1 MQRAERC
8 CKTRF
13 AVDIMSYQYNYNHFE
28 PCYSNYGYP
37 WMPVAAPG
45 LGSTLHTGADR
56 GNEPSCSTKTSHYT
70 VALKIFSPL
79 NKREY
84 QQHSLRNIDP
94 KVISTPQELKEEIS
108 LQVGEAVPRFQEFP
122 IGFYQETK
130 KMWIQNKEDLRDAW
144 ELLDRNKTLCGT
156 ICKTAIKRS
165 ILLLIEVVNMMLYP
179 TQTVKLVK
187 LPEAN
192 EGRHQVD

>member
-1 MQRAERC
+1 MFRLQPQNLICMLRISILAPRVSLELFSSCVYVQRAERC

-45 LGSTLHTGADR
+45 LGSTLHTAADR

-94 KVISTPQELKEEIS
+94 KVISTAQELKEEVKFAGWRS
-108 LQVGEAVPRFQEFP
+108 CSSFSKVSHR
-122 IGFYQETK
+122 ETK
-130 KMWIQNKEDLRDAW
+130 KEDTKQR
-144 ELLDRNKTLCGT
+144 R
-156 ICKTAIKRS
+156 
-165 ILLLIEVVNMMLYP
+165 P
-179 TQTVKLVK
+179 
-187 LPEAN
+187 
-192 EGRHQVD
+192 